1 MEQQK
6 KEMDTSKLR
15 GMFEGAHIENC
26 TQNFIWD
33 NEVVNVYGKDE
44 VKEINSADISDE
56 KLREC
61 INKILPLMKN
71 SNRKWFCVAKV
82 IMLRGLAPIG
92 DFESVGNMLKRLY
105 PGGVT
110 PKYDAPD
117 LLRMHIGS
125 FMLPVSEWVIS
136 DAPIKRR
143 AEFIQYVELAQ
154 KFDNLLAEK

>member
-71 SNRKWFCVAKV
+71 SNRSVLLSRQ
-82 IMLRGLAPIG
+82 LRLLSA
-92 DFESVGNMLKRLY
+92 ESSSLTCAADCTARILPTSASFFVG
-105 PGGVT
+105 T
-110 PKYDAPD
+110 
-117 LLRMHIGS
+117 
-125 FMLPVSEWVIS
+125 
-136 DAPIKRR
+136 
-143 AEFIQYVELAQ
+143 
-154 KFDNLLAEK
+154 